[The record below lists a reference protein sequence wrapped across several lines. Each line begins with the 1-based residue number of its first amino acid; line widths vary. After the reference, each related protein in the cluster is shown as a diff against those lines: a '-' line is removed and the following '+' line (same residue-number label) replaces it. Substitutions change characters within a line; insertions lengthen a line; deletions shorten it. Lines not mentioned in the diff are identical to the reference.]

1 MIAYLTLPC
10 SYVKKVCNYK
20 KKKKKCI
27 GESPKTLF
35 FSSGFLVCFS
45 WYPSPST
52 QPKTSHPKCLYV
64 YSFWCGGDLWECT
77 ILLVVSEAFP
87 SNKWCS
93 CHRGQLGFFERSGQH
108 IKEIWIITTNIW
120 YIILYNP
127 YFSSQIHID
136 MGNHPFLLGGLEH
149 LLWLS
154 IYGECHD
161 PNWRVVHHFPE
172 GLKSTTN
179 QIIMKTIINHHHNH

>member
-20 KKKKKCI
+20 KNKNKCI
-27 GESPKTLF
+27 GEAPKTLF

-108 IKEIWIITTNIW
+108 IKEIWIITTNKLIYDISY
-120 YIILYNP
+120 YIIHISHPKAILIWKIIHFWLVVWNIFYFP
-127 YFSSQIHID
+127 Y
-136 MGNHPFLLGGLEH
+136 MGNN
-149 LLWLS
+149 
-154 IYGECHD
+154 D
-161 PNWRVVHHFPE
+161 PN
-172 GLKSTTN
+172 
-179 QIIMKTIINHHHNH
+179 